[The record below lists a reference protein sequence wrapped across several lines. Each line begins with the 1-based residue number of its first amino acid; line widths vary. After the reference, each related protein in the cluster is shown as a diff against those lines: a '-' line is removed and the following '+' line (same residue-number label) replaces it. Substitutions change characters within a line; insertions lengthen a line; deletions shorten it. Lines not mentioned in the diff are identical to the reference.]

1 MKPKL
6 KKCKACKQL
15 FQPFNSM
22 AKVCGIECALVLA
35 RAKRAKREASA
46 EKAEKA
52 EARKAKMA
60 FMENDTKRLKA
71 LAQKTF
77 NAFIRERDKDEG
89 CVSCDKPS
97 TWASGLWHAG
107 HYLTTAAKPQLRFN
121 ELNVHKQ
128 CSQCNLF
135 LSGNVARYKARL
147 WQKIGTDAVEALEN
161 DNTKA
166 RYRAED
172 YRKIIQI
179 YKQKLKELKNGA

>member
-1 MKPKL
+1 MEP
-6 KKCKACKQL
+6 KCKACKKL

-22 AKVCGIECALVLA
+22 TKACSLDCALILA
-35 RAKRAKREASA
+35 RARRAKMEAAA

-52 EARKAKMA
+52 EARKAKKE

-77 NAFIRERDKDEG
+77 NAYIRERDKDEG
-89 CVSCDKPS
+89 CVSCDKHS
-97 TWASGLWHAG
+97 TWTGGLWHAG

-121 ELNVHKQ
+121 EFNVNKQ

-147 WQKIGTDAVEALEN
+147 CKKIGTAAVEALEN

-172 YRKIIQI
+172 YRQIIQT
-179 YKQKLKELKNGA
+179 YKQKLKELKNGD